1 MEEIPY
7 YIFGGNIMEVT
18 MMEIFM
24 NYTIGQILCFGP
36 TFVIIGI
43 AIHKA
48 RKLYK
53 KWTEEE

>member
-1 MEEIPY
+1 
-7 YIFGGNIMEVT
+7 MEVT

-36 TFVIIGI
+36 TFVIVGM
-43 AIHKA
+43 AICKA

-53 KWTEEE
+53 KWTEED